1 MINKVVLVGNLTRD
15 PDFSKTQSGI
25 SRARFT
31 VAVNRRYGQNEE
43 VAYISCVAWR
53 QSADFISQYGRKGST
68 VGVEGHI
75 TTGSYEDK
83 TTGKK
88 VYTTDVTVDNVQ
100 LIGSR
105 SSAETPSASS
115 TNPSTPGYFADESME
130 RPAADDD
137 FDTGPLL
144 DISSDDLPF

>member
-1 MINKVVLVGNLTRD
+1 MINRVVLVGNLTRD
-15 PDFSKTQSGI
+15 PQYFKTQSGI
-25 SRARFT
+25 SYARFT
-31 VAVNRRYGQNEE
+31 VAVNRKYGQNEE
-43 VAYISCVAWR
+43 TSFISCIAWR
-53 QSADFISQYGRKGST
+53 QSADFLNQYAKKGNT

-75 TTGSYEDK
+75 TTGSYDDK

-105 SSAETPSASS
+105 NSSETQQTSYQQAPKS
-115 TNPSTPGYFADESME
+115 TGYFADNDVS
-130 RPAADDD
+130 DDD
-137 FDTGPLL
+137 FNTGPLL

>member
-1 MINKVVLVGNLTRD
+1 MINKVVIVGNLTRD

-43 VAYISCVAWR
+43 VAYISCIAWR
-53 QSADFISQYGRKGST
+53 QSADFIGQYGKKGNT

-75 TTGSYEDK
+75 TTGSYDDK
-83 TTGKK
+83 ATGKR

-105 SSAETPSASS
+105 NQSDSTQASAPQKEQ
-115 TNPSTPGYFADESME
+115 NYFADEPVTPSNS
-130 RPAADDD
+130 DDD

>member
-15 PDFSKTQSGI
+15 PDFTKTQSGI

-53 QSADFISQYGRKGST
+53 QSADFISQYGRKGAT

-75 TTGSYEDK
+75 TTGSYDDK

-105 SSAETPSASS
+105 STSDAPSASS
-115 TNPSTPGYFADESME
+115 TPATPGYFADESTGSVGS
-130 RPAADDD
+130 DDD